1 MKLISLKIDGL
12 TDLLSDLNEA
22 VDKIK
27 RPFKSIENSISD
39 ISLKDINDRTPV
51 SSGTLKS
58 NNKSTSSEDEIKL
71 QNDTS
76 YAVPVNDRKEFFY
89 LDESTEEIIV
99 EETIDNIME
108 ELE

>member
-1 MKLISLKIDGL
+1 MIEMSFKGLDNILK
-12 TDLLSDLNEA
+12 DLKET

-99 EETIDNIME
+99 EETIDNIIKEME
-108 ELE
+108 